1 MDNNNSLI
9 FGLSNSQDLAASIS
23 KITGIQLG
31 TFSRT
36 NFADGEILFRS
47 EDPVRGRNIYL
58 IQSTSKPVN
67 DALMELFIAIDS
79 LRRASAKYI
88 TVIIPY
94 YGYARQDR
102 KSDGREPI
110 TSRLIAD
117 LLETAGANRVLTLDI
132 HSPQQQGFFSVP
144 FDSLTAMWTLLE
156 FLFEKTNLKPC
167 MEVIVVSPDYGGVKR
182 SREIAERLDIPLA
195 IVDKRRPRPNE
206 VEIENILGDVNGK
219 HCIIPDDII
228 DTGGTMISVAKM
240 LKKNGAKSVHIIAT
254 HGLFNGNAIE
264 KFEQAM
270 ASKEID
276 NLFVSNS
283 IETSPRP
290 TNTQV
295 VSISELIA
303 SVVQVFETGVGSLSK
318 IYNSY
323 KHVLKKKK

>member
-144 FDSLTAMWTLLE
+144 FDSLTAM
-156 FLFEKTNLKPC
+156 
-167 MEVIVVSPDYGGVKR
+167 
-182 SREIAERLDIPLA
+182 
-195 IVDKRRPRPNE
+195 
-206 VEIENILGDVNGK
+206 
-219 HCIIPDDII
+219 
-228 DTGGTMISVAKM
+228 
-240 LKKNGAKSVHIIAT
+240 
-254 HGLFNGNAIE
+254 
-264 KFEQAM
+264 
-270 ASKEID
+270 
-276 NLFVSNS
+276 
-283 IETSPRP
+283 
-290 TNTQV
+290 
-295 VSISELIA
+295 
-303 SVVQVFETGVGSLSK
+303 
-318 IYNSY
+318 
-323 KHVLKKKK
+323 